1 MAAGITNAALKGGLE
16 IIGKVHA
23 GKNPQVLAET
33 QKVFRIEKLP
43 FEINAKQ
50 VEYRN
55 SGIDLKAKLN
65 EKLLQAKTKETSLS
79 RRNLDSHEGVS
90 GVQEGKQIGH
100 TRLKHIGK
108 SERWLQNRIRNEGI
122 PSASSFH
129 NYEVGNR
136 TIGKFKKQ
144 YEAEIN
150 QWLKNKDTTPFEGVI
165 DMKEDIGLVVNSN
178 KKGTPLA
185 AEKAT
190 KATVRLVK
198 DNSEF
203 GWHLFTVKL
212 QK

>member
-1 MAAGITNAALKGGLE
+1 MAAGITGAALKGGLE
-16 IIGKVHA
+16 IIGKVRQGA
-23 GKNPQVLAET
+23 NPQVLAET
-33 QKVFRIEKLP
+33 QKVFRIEKQQI
-43 FEINAKQ
+43 ETNAKQ

-90 GVQEGKQIGH
+90 GVTEGKQIGH
-100 TRLKHIGK
+100 TKLKHVGK
-108 SERWLQNRIRNEGI
+108 SERWLQDRIRREGI
-122 PSASSFH
+122 ESASSFY
-129 NYEVGNR
+129 NNNVGNR
-136 TIGKFKKQ
+136 TVGKFKKL

-150 QWLKNKDTTPFEGVI
+150 QWLRGGKPEFRATI
-165 DMKEDIGLVVNSN
+165 DIKEDIGLVVNTN
-178 KKGTPLA
+178 KKGSPLG
-185 AEKAT
+185 AERAT
-190 KATVRLVK
+190 KATIRLVK